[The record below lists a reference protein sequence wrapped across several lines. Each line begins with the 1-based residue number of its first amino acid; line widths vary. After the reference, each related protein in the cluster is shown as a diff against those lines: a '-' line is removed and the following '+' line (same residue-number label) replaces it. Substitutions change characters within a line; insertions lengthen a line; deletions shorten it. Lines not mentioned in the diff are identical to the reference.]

1 MRNFFARRAE
11 RRERAE
17 SEEGER
23 AFEGMKVA
31 FEDRDYATALLL
43 ADKTITTCRKLY
55 ARSPSWAARQLGDRL
70 RYRAE
75 IRQEIGEYA
84 DALPDAEEAAELLG
98 SDPHPDMPLEVPSTR
113 LLVCELRAALGDHDG
128 AMRYA
133 DAINAF
139 RESVPPVGQTE
150 AAGLARY
157 AIAMFAVHEAEL
169 GTTAAW
175 ESLNLYR
182 PMLASLARR
191 DTLAR
196 FAQMVYQL
204 ALHHE
209 PPTAELAPRMLLALQ
224 DAAEQMIR
232 TVPVHPAALASPLH
246 RDRLL
251 ATLNILER
259 QSMWLAPLAESELA
273 ECYERLSYDL
283 TRLPAAQWQDI
294 VARLRRPLEECLAH
308 RRE

>member
-1 MRNFFARRAE
+1 MRDFFARRAD

-43 ADKTITTCRKLY
+43 ADKTITICRKLY
-55 ARSPSWAARQLGDRL
+55 ARSPSWTARKLGDRL

-98 SDPHPDMPLEVPSTR
+98 SDPHPRLPLEVPSTR

-133 DAINAF
+133 DAIHAF
-139 RESVPPVGQTE
+139 RESLSPDNQ

-157 AIAMFAVHEAEL
+157 ALAMFAVHEVEL

-175 ESLNLYR
+175 ESIELYR
-182 PMLASLARR
+182 PMLTGLARR
-191 DTLAR
+191 DTLAQ

-224 DAAEQMIR
+224 DAAEQMVR
-232 TVPVHPAALASPLH
+232 TVPVYPTALASPLH
-246 RDRLL
+246 RDHLL

-259 QSMWLAPLAESELA
+259 QSMWLAPLAVSELA
-273 ECYERLSYDL
+273 ERYERLSYDL
-283 TRLPAAQWQDI
+283 THLPAAQWQDT
-294 VARLRRPLEECLAH
+294 VAQLRQPLEACLAH
-308 RRE
+308 PRE